1 MASIMMKT
9 RSYDYVIIG
18 GGSAGCVLAARLT
31 EDPNVSVALLE
42 AGDADK
48 APEISTPI
56 AWPGLAKT
64 KFDWD
69 FASEPEPA
77 LNGRRVYIARGK
89 TLGGSSAVNAMIYM
103 RGNPMDYDGWANEGA
118 PGWSYQ
124 EILPYFI
131 KSERNQRGDERFHGR
146 SGPLSVQ
153 DGRYKHPLVD
163 RFVEA
168 GIQAGHKH
176 NDDFNGASQLGVGRL
191 QFTMRDG
198 SRWSAAD
205 AYLHPARQRSNLHVL
220 TGVLVTR
227 VLLEGSHAVGVTV
240 SRYGNEEENLGA
252 EREVV
257 LSAGAYNS
265 PQILMLSGI
274 GPASDLKRF
283 GIAPIVDLPV
293 GENLQDHPFVLP
305 LYLTNESTFFRA
317 GSAEDVGLYQRE
329 RRGPL
334 ASGMVEAGGFLTI
347 RSGER
352 VPDIEIQMAPVMY
365 SDEGLSVP
373 TDDAF
378 GISADLL
385 KPTSRGKVTL
395 RSTRPDAKPRI
406 FLNVLTTP
414 EDRSTIIAGVRQI
427 LHIAKQ
433 PALDA
438 VRRSDLSVPRS
449 ESDADIW
456 EFVQQ
461 QAVTDRHPS
470 CTCAMG
476 RVVDPELKVLGIEG
490 LRVVDASVMPSI
502 TRGNLNATVIAMAEK
517 AADLLLHPSLSPRQL
532 AQSRDMARPSYV
544 LPAASSVHFDKAD
557 ET

>member
-1 MASIMMKT
+1 MASIMMNT

-48 APEISTPI
+48 ALEISTPI

-103 RGNPMDYDGWANEGA
+103 RGNPMDYDGWAKEGA

-131 KSERNQRGDERFHGR
+131 KSESNQRGDERFHGR

-168 GIQAGHKH
+168 GIQAGHAH

-198 SRWSAAD
+198 LRWSAAD
-205 AYLHPARQRSNLHVL
+205 AYLHPARQRPNLHVL

-227 VLLEGSHAVGVTV
+227 VLLEGSRAVGVTL
-240 SRYGNEEENLGA
+240 SRYGNQEETLRA
-252 EREVV
+252 EREVI

-274 GPASDLKRF
+274 GPASGLKGF

-305 LYLTNESTFFRA
+305 MYLTNESTFFRA
-317 GSAEDVGLYQRE
+317 GSAEDVRLYQRE

-334 ASGMVEAGGFLTI
+334 ASGMVEAGGFLTV
-347 RSGER
+347 RPGKR
-352 VPDIEIQMAPVMY
+352 VPDIELQMAPVMY
-365 SDEGLSVP
+365 SDEGLSGP

-406 FLNVLTTP
+406 FLNVLTTAG
-414 EDRSTIIAGVRQI
+414 DRSTIVAGVRQI
-427 LHIAKQ
+427 LHIVKQ

-461 QAVTDRHPS
+461 QAITDRHPS

-502 TRGNLNATVIAMAEK
+502 TRGNLNATVIAIAEK
-517 AADLLLHPSLSPRQL
+517 AADLLLRASLSPRQV

>member
-1 MASIMMKT
+1 MNT
-9 RSYDYVIIG
+9 RSYDYVIVG

-31 EDPNVSVALLE
+31 EEPNVSVALLE

-48 APEISTPI
+48 TQEISTPI

-198 SRWSAAD
+198 LRWSAAD
-205 AYLHPARQRSNLHVL
+205 AYLHPARQRPNLHVL

-274 GPASDLKRF
+274 GPAFDLKRF

-334 ASGMVEAGGFLTI
+334 ASGMVEAGGFLTV
-347 RSGER
+347 RPGKR
-352 VPDIEIQMAPVMY
+352 VPDVELQMAPVMY
-365 SDEGLSVP
+365 SDEGLSGP

-406 FLNVLTTP
+406 FLNVLTTAG
-414 EDRSTIIAGVRQI
+414 DRSTIVAGVRQI
-427 LHIAKQ
+427 LHIVKQ

-502 TRGNLNATVIAMAEK
+502 TRGNLNATVIAIAEK
-517 AADLLLHPSLSPRQL
+517 AADLLLRPSLSRRQV
-532 AQSRDMARPSYV
+532 AQS
-544 LPAASSVHFDKAD
+544 PAARRDTGSVRKQSRAIG
-557 ET
+557 

>member
-1 MASIMMKT
+1 MASIMMNT

-48 APEISTPI
+48 AVEISTPI

-103 RGNPMDYDGWANEGA
+103 RGNPMDYDGWAKEGA

-131 KSERNQRGDERFHGR
+131 KSESNQRGDGRFHGR

-168 GIQAGHKH
+168 GIQAGHAH

-198 SRWSAAD
+198 LRWSAAD
-205 AYLHPARQRSNLHVL
+205 AYLHPARQRPNLHVL

-227 VLLEGSHAVGVTV
+227 VLLEGSRAVGVTI
-240 SRYGNEEENLGA
+240 SRYGNQEETLRA
-252 EREVV
+252 EREVI

-274 GPASDLKRF
+274 GPASGLKGF

-305 LYLTNESTFFRA
+305 MYLTNESTFFRA
-317 GSAEDVGLYQRE
+317 GSAEDVRLYQRE

-334 ASGMVEAGGFLTI
+334 ASGMVEAGGFLTV
-347 RSGER
+347 RPGKR
-352 VPDIEIQMAPVMY
+352 VPDIELQMAPVMY
-365 SDEGLSVP
+365 SDEGLSGP

-406 FLNVLTTP
+406 FLNVLTTAG
-414 EDRSTIIAGVRQI
+414 DRSTIVAGVRQI
-427 LHIAKQ
+427 LHIVKQ

-461 QAVTDRHPS
+461 QAITDRHPS

-502 TRGNLNATVIAMAEK
+502 TRGNLNATVIAIAEK
-517 AADLLLHPSLSPRQL
+517 AADLLLRASLSPRQV
-532 AQSRDMARPSYV
+532 AQSPTT
-544 LPAASSVHFDKAD
+544 F
-557 ET
+557 

>member
-48 APEISTPI
+48 AQEISTPI

-103 RGNPMDYDGWANEGA
+103 RGNPMDYDGWAKEGA

-131 KSERNQRGDERFHGR
+131 KSESNQRGDGRFHGR

-168 GIQAGHKH
+168 GIQAGHAH

-198 SRWSAAD
+198 LRWSAAD
-205 AYLHPARQRSNLHVL
+205 AYLHPARQRPNLHVL

-227 VLLEGSHAVGVTV
+227 VLLEGSRAVGVTI
-240 SRYGNEEENLGA
+240 SRYGNQEETLRA
-252 EREVV
+252 EREVI

-274 GPASDLKRF
+274 GPASGLKGF

-305 LYLTNESTFFRA
+305 MYLTNESTFFRA
-317 GSAEDVGLYQRE
+317 GSAEDVRLYQRE

-334 ASGMVEAGGFLTI
+334 ASGMVEAGGFLTV
-347 RSGER
+347 RPGKR
-352 VPDIEIQMAPVMY
+352 VPDIELQMAPVMY
-365 SDEGLSVP
+365 SDEGLSGP

-406 FLNVLTTP
+406 FLNVLTTAG
-414 EDRSTIIAGVRQI
+414 DRSTIVAGVRQI
-427 LHIAKQ
+427 LHIVKQ

-461 QAVTDRHPS
+461 QAITDRHPS

-502 TRGNLNATVIAMAEK
+502 TRGNLNATVIAIAEK
-517 AADLLLHPSLSPRQL
+517 AADLLLRASLSPRQV
-532 AQSRDMARPSYV
+532 AQSPTT
-544 LPAASSVHFDKAD
+544 F
-557 ET
+557 

>member
-1 MASIMMKT
+1 MMNA

-31 EDPNVSVALLE
+31 EAPNVSVALLE

-48 APEISTPI
+48 ALEISTPI
-56 AWPGLAKT
+56 AWPRLAKT

-131 KSERNQRGDERFHGR
+131 KSESNQRGDGRFHGR

-168 GIQAGHKH
+168 GIQAGQEH

-198 SRWSAAD
+198 SRCSAAD
-205 AYLHPARQRSNLHVL
+205 AYLHPARQRPNLHVL

-227 VLLEGSHAVGVTV
+227 VLLEGSRAVGVTI
-240 SRYGNEEENLGA
+240 SRYGNQEETLRA
-252 EREVV
+252 EREVI

-274 GPASDLKRF
+274 GPASGLKGF

-305 LYLTNESTFFRA
+305 MYLTNESTFFRA
-317 GSAEDVGLYQRE
+317 GSAEDVRLYQRE

-334 ASGMVEAGGFLTI
+334 ASGMVEAGGFLTV
-347 RSGER
+347 RPGKR
-352 VPDIEIQMAPVMY
+352 VPDIELQMAPVMY
-365 SDEGLSVP
+365 SDEGLSGP

-406 FLNVLTTP
+406 FLNVLTTAG
-414 EDRSTIIAGVRQI
+414 DRSTIVAGVRQI
-427 LHIAKQ
+427 LHIVKQ

-461 QAVTDRHPS
+461 QAITDRHPS

-502 TRGNLNATVIAMAEK
+502 TRGNLNATVIAIAEK
-517 AADLLLHPSLSPRQL
+517 AADLLLRASLRPTQV
-532 AQSRDMARPSYV
+532 AQSPTT
-544 LPAASSVHFDKAD
+544 F
-557 ET
+557 

>member
-1 MASIMMKT
+1 MMHT

-48 APEISTPI
+48 AQEISTPI

-103 RGNPMDYDGWANEGA
+103 RGNPTDYDGWAKEGA

-131 KSERNQRGDERFHGR
+131 KSESNQRGDERFHGR

-198 SRWSAAD
+198 SRCSAAD
-205 AYLHPARQRSNLHVL
+205 AYLHPARQRPNRHVL
-220 TGVLVTR
+220 TGALVTR
-227 VLLEGSHAVGVTV
+227 VLLEGSRAVGVTV
-240 SRYGNEEENLGA
+240 SQYGNEEETLGA
-252 EREVV
+252 EREVIV
-257 LSAGAYNS
+257 SAGAYNS

-305 LYLTNESTFFRA
+305 LYFTNESTFLRA
-317 GSAEDVGLYQRE
+317 GSAEDVALWQRE

-347 RSGER
+347 RPGER
-352 VPDIEIQMAPVMY
+352 VPDIELQMAPVMY

-378 GISADLL
+378 GIAADLL

-406 FLNVLTTP
+406 FVNVLTTA

-427 LHIAKQ
+427 LHIVKQ

-449 ESDADIW
+449 ENDADIW

-461 QAVTDRHPS
+461 QAITDRHPS

-502 TRGNLNATVIAMAEK
+502 TRGNLNATVIAIAEK
-517 AADLLLHPSLSPRQL
+517 AADLLLRPSLSRRQV
-532 AQSRDMARPSYV
+532 AQS
-544 LPAASSVHFDKAD
+544 PA
-557 ET
+557 T

>member
-1 MASIMMKT
+1 MMNT
-9 RSYDYVIIG
+9 RSYDYVIVG

-31 EDPNVSVALLE
+31 EEPNVSVALLE

-48 APEISTPI
+48 TQEISTPI

-69 FASEPEPA
+69 FASEPEPM
-77 LNGRRVYIARGK
+77 LNGRRIYIARGK

-103 RGNPMDYDGWANEGA
+103 RGNPMDYDGWAKEGA

-131 KSERNQRGDERFHGR
+131 KSESNQRGDARFHGR

-153 DGRYKHPLVD
+153 DGRYKHPLAD

-168 GIQAGHKH
+168 GIQAGQEH

-198 SRWSAAD
+198 SRCSAAD
-205 AYLHPARQRSNLHVL
+205 AYLHPARQRPNLDVL

-227 VLLEGSHAVGVTV
+227 VLLEGSRAVGVTV
-240 SRYGNEEENLGA
+240 SRYGNEEETLGA
-252 EREVV
+252 EREVIV
-257 LSAGAYNS
+257 SAGAYNS
-265 PQILMLSGI
+265 PQLLMLSGI

-305 LYLTNESTFFRA
+305 LYFTNESTFFRA
-317 GSAEDVGLYQRE
+317 GSAEDVRLYQRE

-347 RSGER
+347 RPGER
-352 VPDIEIQMAPVMY
+352 VPDIELQMAPVMY

-406 FLNVLTTP
+406 FLNVLTTA

-427 LHIAKQ
+427 LHIVKQ

-449 ESDADIW
+449 DSDANIW

-461 QAVTDRHPS
+461 QAITDRHPS

-502 TRGNLNATVIAMAEK
+502 TRGNLNATVIAIAEK
-517 AADLLLHPSLSPRQL
+517 AADLLLRPSLSPRQV
-532 AQSRDMARPSYV
+532 AQP
-544 LPAASSVHFDKAD
+544 P
-557 ET
+557 TT